1 MKEKDLQKFERR
13 LRKLRAEIAKLI
25 GTEDEQSYS
34 REALDEIDLATNII
48 EKEMGSQM
56 SSNSRKNLQMV
67 DEALKR
73 IDKQEYG
80 KCLSCESPIVIARLE
95 VLPFAQY
102 CVNCQREIEYESN

>member
-1 MKEKDLQKFERR
+1 
-13 LRKLRAEIAKLI
+13 
-25 GTEDEQSYS
+25 
-34 REALDEIDLATNII
+34 
-48 EKEMGSQM
+48 
-56 SSNSRKNLQMV
+56 MV